1 MKTSVSDDKI
11 SSLAVTGHHRFLS
24 ACLKVAALVLLIAL
38 AYKYIPFHNHD
49 EIKSFI
55 KGFGLAAP
63 AAFIL
68 ICIIKPLLFFLPSM
82 GLTIIAGTLFGPLYG
97 TFYVAIGGAGST
109 AVGFYM
115 TRLLGRQTVERLL
128 NRSERILKIDKK
140 MEDAGFKTVLMLR
153 LFSLPWDMISYSAGL
168 SRVKFRDFYTASLV
182 AIVPTSF
189 VYTYFGSTVLRPFSI
204 EFIASFL
211 AIIAFGSIPYIL
223 KRLGWKTI

>member
-82 GLTIIAGTLFGPLYG
+82 GLTIIAGTLLARCTELFMWPLEGP
-97 TFYVAIGGAGST
+97 V
-109 AVGFYM
+109 
-115 TRLLGRQTVERLL
+115 QQ
-128 NRSERILKIDKK
+128 
-140 MEDAGFKTVLMLR
+140 
-153 LFSLPWDMISYSAGL
+153 PWA
-168 SRVKFRDFYTASLV
+168 
-182 AIVPTSF
+182 
-189 VYTYFGSTVLRPFSI
+189 
-204 EFIASFL
+204 FI
-211 AIIAFGSIPYIL
+211 
-223 KRLGWKTI
+223 

>member
-24 ACLKVAALVLLIAL
+24 ACLKGAALVLLIAL

-82 GLTIIAGTLFGPLYG
+82 GLTIIAGTLIGPLHG

-115 TRLLGRQTVERLL
+115 TRLLGRQSVERLL
-128 NRSERILKIDKK
+128 NRSERMLKIDKK
-140 MEDAGFKTVLMLR
+140 MEDAGFKNVPILR
-153 LFSLPWDMISYSAGL
+153 LFKLPWDI
-168 SRVKFRDFYTASLV
+168 KRDS
-182 AIVPTSF
+182 P
-189 VYTYFGSTVLRPFSI
+189 
-204 EFIASFL
+204 
-211 AIIAFGSIPYIL
+211 
-223 KRLGWKTI
+223 